1 MRMLLPPID
10 RRREMDRNLVVF
22 FRDHSLIAFRRT
34 IADFCRYYHLRRPR
48 FEWYEY
54 IDWGKTAGKTFE
66 DGRIHLVHPE
76 NWKRGRIYNSERM
89 WVQMVYHEL
98 AHYLFWTDAE
108 TKAETFTRR
117 MVRGLRRTPR
127 RTRVV
132 TAKGTGSAAR
142 TARASSARSAST
154 NRGAARGTRQ
164 NRANTHRGTRGG
176 VATTIRASA
185 RKPRTSTRGR
195 RRKTIVRANR
205 RIGRRAHG

>member
-1 MRMLLPPID
+1 MISGSSPRRPAEVRMLLPPID
-10 RRREMDRNLVVF
+10 QRREMDKNLVVF
-22 FRDHSLIAFRRT
+22 FRGHGRIAFRRA

-48 FEWYEY
+48 IEWYEY

-76 NWKRGRIYNSERM
+76 NWKRGRIYKSERM

-108 TKAETFTRR
+108 TKAETFTCR

-132 TAKGTGSAAR
+132 AAKTTKRMKAD
-142 TARASSARSAST
+142 RASSARSAS
-154 NRGAARGTRQ
+154 RGTHRATRQ
-164 NRANTHRGTRGG
+164 NRKR
-176 VATTIRASA
+176 
-185 RKPRTSTRGR
+185 
-195 RRKTIVRANR
+195 
-205 RIGRRAHG
+205 

>member
-10 RRREMDRNLVVF
+10 RRREMDKNLVAF
-22 FRDHSLIAFRRT
+22 FRDHGLIAFRRA

-48 FEWYEY
+48 IGWYEY

-76 NWKRGRIYNSERM
+76 NWKRGRVYNSERM

-108 TKAETFTRR
+108 SKAETFTCR

-127 RTRVV
+127 RARVMV
-132 TAKGTGSAAR
+132 AKSARA
-142 TARASSARSAST
+142 ARASSARSTGAKRPAARRTRQDRAGVRARAST
-154 NRGAARGTRQ
+154 AQTGA
-164 NRANTHRGTRGG
+164 
-176 VATTIRASA
+176 
-185 RKPRTSTRGR
+185 RGR
-195 RRKTIVRANR
+195 RRKAIARPHR
-205 RIGRRAHG
+205 RITRRVRG